1 MFAFIVQQ
9 LFVIQLLRTNA
20 VEMEIVKLRG
30 VGMSAIVMKDLRE
43 KYAVGYR
50 KHVIDISGFFF

>member
-1 MFAFIVQQ
+1 MFAFLVQQ
-9 LFVIQLLRTNA
+9 LFVIQLIRTNA

-43 KYAVGYR
+43 KYAVRYR
-50 KHVIDISGFFF
+50 HIRFFF